1 MRPALVEFGE
11 RVRQMERP
19 VGREL
24 DDGSDFFCF
33 VVACNG
39 HSPDR
44 KLALDGV
51 RLETKNALRTA
62 RTGGR
67 SPLGPRYSPRRSR
80 FATSPLPS
88 PWNGERPPRRSL

>member
-19 VGREL
+19 VGREI

-33 VVACNG
+33 VVTCNG
-39 HSPDR
+39 HGPDR
-44 KLALDGV
+44 NLARDGV
-51 RLETKNALRTA
+51 RLQTKQARRTA
-62 RTGGR
+62 RTGAR
-67 SPLGPRYSPRRSR
+67 SPIVARYSPRRSR

-88 PWNGERPPRRSL
+88 PWNGGRPPRRSL